1 MVFEVI
7 IFIFDSEKK
16 YKNGNNFSVKLG
28 AYPRV
33 GLCLFFRSAS
43 LHMYGP
49 DGRPRPQPMSPTAR
63 AAAATFARV
72 SHSQHSPDEV
82 DRIRAPARIPL
93 VFVLGKLANSF
104 HIGVR
109 NLSVSCKQSVT
120 RFANPTQFMH
130 RPAVI
135 FLTEHA

>member
-7 IFIFDSEKK
+7 IFIFDSEKN

-49 DGRPRPQPMSPTAR
+49 DGRPRPQPMSSTAR
-63 AAAATFARV
+63 AVAATFARV
-72 SHSQHSPDEV
+72 SHSHTQPRRGRSHT
-82 DRIRAPARIPL
+82 RAGAYPTCLRLGEI
-93 VFVLGKLANSF
+93 GKLFPYRSKKP
-104 HIGVR
+104 
-109 NLSVSCKQSVT
+109 LSKLQTVSHPICQS
-120 RFANPTQFMH
+120 NPIYAQTCSNF
-130 RPAVI
+130 
-135 FLTEHA
+135 F